1 MAGDTEKPGELA
13 GLNPTSTAADLELA
27 EGLSIFRNFRSEVH
41 RVLAPNLDVLVHQP
55 SWGLLQAMYNRALA
69 HVEGCFVLFSH
80 KYYSCAEALCRTAVE
95 ASINLYYSSLG

>member
-80 KYYSCAEALCRTAVE
+80 KSILAPKRFAAL
-95 ASINLYYSSLG
+95 L

>member
-41 RVLAPNLDVLVHQP
+41 RVLAPNLDVLVHQRR
-55 SWGLLQAMYNRALA
+55 GD
-69 HVEGCFVLFSH
+69 C
-80 KYYSCAEALCRTAVE
+80 CRRCTTGR
-95 ASINLYYSSLG
+95 SRT